1 VGVRA
6 GVAGDIPAARRG
18 HGRTGASSMAQAV
31 QVQLPL
37 PHLLE
42 TGKKTASPCTVQRRQ
57 PFASPIC
64 LSFVGVSLRLV
75 CC

>member
-18 HGRTGASSMAQAV
+18 HGRAGASSMAQAV

-42 TGKKTASPCTVQRRQ
+42 TGKKTASPCTVQRMQ
-57 PFASPIC
+57 MAIC
-64 LSFVGVSLRLV
+64 LSNLPLFCWSQS
-75 CC
+75 